1 MSRDLAVVIL
11 AGGEGTRIGGGKPL
25 RLLGGKRLIDG
36 ALRQARGWSNDVA
49 IAVRDEAQLGEVDAE
64 LIVDEPGIGGP
75 LAGLAAG
82 LRFAERS
89 GSPMLL
95 SIPADAPFLPGDLPQ
110 RLRASMKG
118 HACALPSSAGQLH
131 PSCGL
136 WRVSAAIDHLPAYL
150 QTGRRSLTG
159 FAQLIGYV
167 AVDWEAGPPD
177 RFFNINSSADLAEAE
192 RHAGR

>member
-1 MSRDLAVVIL
+1 MSSDLAVVIL
-11 AGGEGTRIGGGKPL
+11 AGGQGTRIGGGKPL
-25 RLLGGKRLIDG
+25 RLLGGERLIDR
-36 ALRQARGWSNDVA
+36 ALRQARNWSNKAA
-49 IAVRDEAQLGEVDAE
+49 IAVRNEAQLGQVDAE
-64 LIVDEPGIGGP
+64 LIVDEAGIGGP

-89 GSPMLL
+89 GSPILL
-95 SIPADAPFLPGDLPQ
+95 SIPADAPFIPGDLPE
-110 RLRASMKG
+110 RLRAGMSV

-136 WRVSAAIDHLPAYL
+136 WRVSAALDQLPAYL

-159 FAQLIGYV
+159 FAETIGYV

-177 RFFNINSSADLAEAE
+177 PFFNINAATDLAEAE